1 MDKLLTCEDLG
12 EQIGFAPRTIKNM
25 WHSAPWRLPP
35 AVVLPGSRTPK
46 WRPGDVQAWVD
57 AHAQQPQQPQ
67 AQQDAPKRP
76 RGRPRK

>member
-1 MDKLLTCEDLG
+1 MEKLLNCEALG

-35 AVVLPGSRTPK
+35 AIVLPGSRTPK
-46 WRPGDVQAWVD
+46 WRQADVQAWVD
-57 AHAQQPQQPQ
+57 AHAQQPQ
-67 AQQDAPKRP
+67 AKAQDAQKKRP